1 MIVIAQMVLYYPRKL
16 IKRIRDRRRN
26 EDQDNIGEVPS
37 QKKMEENRLRWFATY
52 IGDQNVGT

>member
-37 QKKMEENRLRWFATY
+37 KKKMEENRLRWFATY

>member
-16 IKRIRDRRRN
+16 IKRKRDRRRN

>member
-16 IKRIRDRRRN
+16 IKRKRDRRRN

-37 QKKMEENRLRWFATY
+37 KKKMEENRLRWFATY

>member
-26 EDQDNIGEVPS
+26 EDQDNIGEAPI
-37 QKKMEENRLRWFATY
+37 QNNMKENRLRWFATY